1 MCANGRRCQAL
12 PATTTAAATTV
23 LLLTLLPAA
32 VPTAQAAGLNGRVVT
47 AAWHAQSTPYKNYF
61 DPHLKMA
68 SFYDPAWTSTS
79 KDTATNI
86 FVGPGVEFGWGK
98 DAGHSVTLDMH
109 DDGRLVL
116 ALHCAGSHD
125 ECNFEDAH
133 ATVTS
138 TAFTGASLSLTSSTL
153 SGRISMASLHAQ
165 DGILEIKLHDLK
177 ITTNGQSQTQTCE
190 FVIVQVSST
199 LCGCV
204 WRRLLGA
211 HS

>member
-1 MCANGRRCQAL
+1 
-12 PATTTAAATTV
+12 
-23 LLLTLLPAA
+23 
-32 VPTAQAAGLNGRVVT
+32 
-47 AAWHAQSTPYKNYF
+47 
-61 DPHLKMA
+61 MA
-68 SFYDPAWTSTS
+68 SFYDPAWMSTS

-125 ECNFEDAH
+125 ECSFEDAH
-133 ATVTS
+133 MTVTS
-138 TAFTGASLSLTSSTL
+138 TAFTGASLSLTGSTL

-177 ITTNGQSQTQTCE
+177 ITTNGQTQTQTCE

-199 LCGCV
+199 VCGCA
-204 WRRLLGA
+204 WQHLLLGTQLSA
-211 HS
+211 RHWLLHGRVSVLNDTTPSTAAMQRRKLQLSPACTGGNH